1 VSRPVP
7 LVGSFRPPG
16 DKSISHRALLLAA
29 LSEGTSDITGLNPGA
44 DVRTT
49 RRLVAELGAD
59 VEERTGGDL
68 RVRGTAARF
77 RPTGAP
83 LDCGNSGTTMR
94 LLAGILA
101 AMPGHFVLTGDE
113 SLRSRPMSRVAEP
126 LRRMGA
132 QVRLA
137 DGGRAP
143 IEIEG
148 RGLTPPA
155 VPEAVASAQV
165 KSALLFA
172 GRAARGTTTLVER
185 TPSRDHT
192 ERMFRAFDLP
202 VHRDG
207 RTLST
212 FGPRVPEG
220 TGVHVPGDPSAAAFV
235 LAAAALVPGS
245 SVTAAGISVNPTRR
259 TFLDVLAR
267 MGARVEETGAKE
279 AHRFEPVAD
288 VTVSADE
295 LVGTTVEGEE
305 SALAID
311 ELPILAVVACFA
323 QGSTVVTGA
332 EELRVKESDRIRG
345 VAGGLARLGAD
356 IKEWPDGFRVAG
368 GGPDFRFRAAR
379 VESLGDHRLAM
390 AFRIAGLLASG
401 PVEVVGADSMVIS
414 DPGFDATL
422 AGLSG

>member
-1 VSRPVP
+1 VSRSRP

-29 LSEGTSDITGLNPGA
+29 LADGTSEVTGLNPGA

-49 RRLVAELGAD
+49 RTLVARLGAH
-59 VEERTGGDL
+59 VEDSPSGAL
-68 RVRGTAARF
+68 RVRGTAGRF
-77 RPTGAP
+77 RPAGPP
-83 LDCGNSGTTMR
+83 LDCGNSGTTIR

-101 AMPGHFVLTGDE
+101 GLPGDFVLTGDD
-113 SLRSRPMSRVAEP
+113 SLRRRPMDRVAEP

-132 QVRLA
+132 EVGLA
-137 DGGRAP
+137 EGGRAP
-143 IEIEG
+143 IRIEG
-148 RGLTPPA
+148 RTLAPPA

-185 TPSRDHT
+185 VPSRDHT
-192 ERMFRAFDLP
+192 ERMFGAFGLP

-207 RTLST
+207 RTLSIE
-212 FGPRVPEG
+212 GPRVPVA
-220 TGVHVPGDPSAAAFV
+220 TAVRVPGDPSAAAFL

-245 SVTAAGISVNPTRR
+245 RVTASGISVNPTRR
-259 TFLDVLAR
+259 GYLDVLAR
-267 MGARVEETGAKE
+267 MGAAVVETPAAEV
-279 AHRFEPVAD
+279 HRFEPVAD
-288 VTVSADE
+288 VTVSAGE
-295 LVGTTVEGEE
+295 LAGATIAGEE

-311 ELPILAVVACFA
+311 ELPILAVVACRARGF
-323 QGSTVVTGA
+323 TVVRDAG
-332 EELRVKESDRIRG
+332 ELRVKESDRIRG
-345 VAGGLARLGAD
+345 LVDGLARLGAD
-356 IKEWPDGFRVAG
+356 IEERPDGFRIAG
-368 GGPDFRFRAAR
+368 GGPEFRFQAAR

-414 DPGFDATL
+414 DPAFDATL
-422 AGLSG
+422 EGLAG